1 MPRQRRSAAPAARRP
16 TVAPARPNVTP
27 PQQGPNRS
35 ATTLA
40 RPVGPNG
47 VQGQGPATQTQQ
59 PGQKQP
65 GLFGQ
70 MVSTAAGVAIGSSI
84 GHSIGG
90 FFGGSSDNAAT
101 AESQGT
107 NDNAAMGYDG
117 GNTAAT
123 NANAHSTSSSWGA
136 PSCEQDAR
144 SFTKCLDQ
152 NGGNM
157 QICGWY
163 LEQLKACQQ
172 AASQY

>member
-1 MPRQRRSAAPAARRP
+1 MLWPYS
-16 TVAPARPNVTP
+16 
-27 PQQGPNRS
+27 
-35 ATTLA
+35 
-40 RPVGPNG
+40 
-47 VQGQGPATQTQQ
+47 
-59 PGQKQP
+59 
-65 GLFGQ
+65 
-70 MVSTAAGVAIGSSI
+70 GVAIGSSI

-163 LEQLKACQQ
+163 LEQLVRDIFLVLSYLARRGVADVVRVC
-172 AASQY
+172 AAESVPAGC